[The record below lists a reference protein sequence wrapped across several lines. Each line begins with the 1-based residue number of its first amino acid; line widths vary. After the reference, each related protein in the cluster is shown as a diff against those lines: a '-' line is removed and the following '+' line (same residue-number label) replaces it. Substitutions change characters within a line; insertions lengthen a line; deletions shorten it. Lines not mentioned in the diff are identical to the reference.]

1 MNSYTAQKD
10 GFLISC
16 LSGRWIFHPKLII
29 IAVQILKEDMMR
41 AVDIIR
47 KKRDGEKLS
56 RDEIRFFIDK
66 FVGGEIPD
74 YQMSAFLMAVF
85 FRSMDFEETTA
96 LTDAMMH
103 SGTVLDFSD
112 VPAPKV
118 DKHSTGGV
126 GDKISLPL
134 APLVASCGVA
144 VPMISGRALGHT
156 GGTLDKLES
165 IPGFRTDLSPDEFH
179 EAISRVGVA
188 IIGQTE
194 DIVPA
199 DRRMYALRDVTA
211 TVESIPLISS
221 SIMSKK
227 LAEGIDGLVLDVKT
241 GSGAFMRN
249 YDDALKL
256 AQTMVAIGKGMNRK
270 VTALITNMN
279 QPLGRMVGN
288 AVEVL
293 ESVEVLQNS
302 GPHDVRELTL
312 ALGARMLLI
321 AGVSDTLEDA
331 LDLLEKK
338 LSTGEA
344 YEKWVQMVENQG
356 GDPNAIFK
364 PDFIETKYGDVVAS
378 DREGILQRFDTLQVG
393 LAASV
398 LGAGREKAE
407 DVVDHKVGIVVLKK
421 VGDRVDKG
429 EPVFEV
435 RGNDKDRMARA
446 IELLKSSFE
455 VGEAQPESQ
464 PLIFEVVD

>member
-1 MNSYTAQKD
+1 M
-10 GFLISC
+10 ISC
-16 LSGRWIFHPKLII
+16 LSGKWIFHAKLII

>member
-1 MNSYTAQKD
+1 
-10 GFLISC
+10 
-16 LSGRWIFHPKLII
+16 
-29 IAVQILKEDMMR
+29 MMR

-179 EAISRVGVA
+179 EAISRIGVA

-435 RGNDKDRMARA
+435 RGNDKDRMVRA

>member
-1 MNSYTAQKD
+1 
-10 GFLISC
+10 
-16 LSGRWIFHPKLII
+16 
-29 IAVQILKEDMMR
+29 MMR

-165 IPGFRTDLSPDEFH
+165 IPGFRTDLSPHEFH
-179 EAISRVGVA
+179 EAISRIGVA

>member
-1 MNSYTAQKD
+1 
-10 GFLISC
+10 
-16 LSGRWIFHPKLII
+16 
-29 IAVQILKEDMMR
+29 MR

>member
-1 MNSYTAQKD
+1 
-10 GFLISC
+10 
-16 LSGRWIFHPKLII
+16 
-29 IAVQILKEDMMR
+29 MR

-56 RDEIRFFIDK
+56 REEIRFFIEK
-66 FVGGEIPD
+66 FVDGEIPD

-112 VPAPKV
+112 IPVPKV

-179 EAISRVGVA
+179 EAISKVGVA

-356 GDPNAIFK
+356 GDPNSIFK
-364 PDFIETKYGDVVAS
+364 PDFIGTKYGDVVAS
-378 DREGILQRFDTLQVG
+378 DREGILQRFDTLQIG

-435 RGNDKDRMARA
+435 RGNDRDRMARA

-455 VGEAQPESQ
+455 VGDAHPESQ
-464 PLIFEVVD
+464 PLIFEVID